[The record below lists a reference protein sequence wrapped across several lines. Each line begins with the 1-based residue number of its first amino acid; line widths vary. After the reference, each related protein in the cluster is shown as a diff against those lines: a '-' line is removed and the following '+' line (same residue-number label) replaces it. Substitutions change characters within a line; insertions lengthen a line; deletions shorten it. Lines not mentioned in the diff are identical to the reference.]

1 MPPATEQV
9 RGLATHIH
17 HTLSWRV
24 NTASSACCRRRQST
38 HATCKVVASLHAYA
52 TLDVHV
58 PCDARI
64 GISLAPRLSMSD
76 SRPMRSRA
84 VVSSHAHAAPDGRV
98 HCNGRVGVSRSVS
111 AEHVQKQI
119 AEQWSR
125 CLAARLC
132 RF

>member
-52 TLDVHV
+52 TLDVHI

-64 GISLAPRLSMSD
+64 GISLAPLLSMSD
-76 SRPMRSRA
+76 SRPVRSR
-84 VVSSHAHAAPDGRV
+84 VSM
-98 HCNGRVGVSRSVS
+98 CKSRSLSSGVVAS
-111 AEHVQKQI
+111 LPAYVAFDGCAQ
-119 AEQWSR
+119 R
-125 CLAARLC
+125 DARIW
-132 RF
+132 RAP